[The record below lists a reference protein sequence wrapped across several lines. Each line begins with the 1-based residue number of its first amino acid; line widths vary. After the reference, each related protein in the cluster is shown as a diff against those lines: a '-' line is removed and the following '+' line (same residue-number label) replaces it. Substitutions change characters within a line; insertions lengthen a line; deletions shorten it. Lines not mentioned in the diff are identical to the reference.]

1 MMFERRKSNPRISSN
16 NGTTNSHDEKNSA
29 GATAR
34 SCTSDKKVRTAC
46 YCEENV
52 WRLAYRK
59 IMGALGVG
67 QTNDVKEN
75 EEYYV
80 VFVSNEGR

>member
-1 MMFERRKSNPRISSN
+1 
-16 NGTTNSHDEKNSA
+16 
-29 GATAR
+29 
-34 SCTSDKKVRTAC
+34 
-46 YCEENV
+46 
-52 WRLAYRK
+52 
-59 IMGALGVG
+59 MGALGVG